1 MLNAHADQPTY
12 GFLGFSKAVK
22 RLNLQSLMYFHFH
35 ELLTGI
41 LIVQEPQGNPKNES
55 RECLSGLQPDY
66 VVGCGSY
73 VIISSIKLSLL
84 LTVSYEF

>member
-12 GFLGFSKAVK
+12 GFLGFSKAV
-22 RLNLQSLMYFHFH
+22 QSLMYFHFH
-35 ELLTGI
+35 ELLTDI